1 MPLRSW
7 PAFFV
12 YFCNLLL
19 SKKRS
24 RSRIIMFISSWEMI
38 DLALFQ
44 LRFSWLANN
53 HDCFNNSMQLK
64 IVIDHVKS
72 NLITF
77 VEVLSFWSYDL
88 ILFVFVNMRVYLIIV
103 STIQL
108 NKISFFSERLNHVEP
123 RDMVESK
130 RINISKDRL
139 LNPWIHSPLS
149 KYRSS
154 LMHHV

>member
-1 MPLRSW
+1 
-7 PAFFV
+7 
-12 YFCNLLL
+12 
-19 SKKRS
+19 
-24 RSRIIMFISSWEMI
+24 
-38 DLALFQ
+38 
-44 LRFSWLANN
+44 
-53 HDCFNNSMQLK
+53 MQLK

-130 RINISKDRL
+130 RKISRKTDF
-139 LNPWIHSPLS
+139 
-149 KYRSS
+149 
-154 LMHHV
+154 